1 MSDDQDAGPPAER
14 TEPPYQAIAP
24 NLDRFTRDSLRPNT
38 VSRRRIVRA
47 AVVGL
52 VLLFGSIAV
61 IAWTIAFG
69 R

>member
-1 MSDDQDAGPPAER
+1 MSDDSDAGPPAER
-14 TEPPYQAIAP
+14 PEPPYQAIAP
-24 NLDRFTRDSLRPNT
+24 NLDRFTRESLRSNS

-47 AVVGL
+47 AVVGV
-52 VLLFGSIAV
+52 VLLVGSMGA